1 MPYSPSAPGVG
12 ENRLYAVQSLIQAKI
27 PDLNTCLKQDANTSG
42 LLAAQYGG
50 DLTTAIVEIGH
61 TEVLWTPDTGLIR
74 IRIRSGGGR
83 TGLDFEGKIEYV
95 DMARKS
101 YTFHTFVGM
110 FLHPNAYKIV
120 QGGDPAAQAMKRE
133 IARERMSD
141 WLRNVLNNQEYSDC
155 TQLTLPSKEF
165 HSDVDTNTDKLGR
178 CFATQGYKD
187 DIKGGAGGDETLL
200 AIYFVH
206 QSLVL

>member
-1 MPYSPSAPGVG
+1 MYDPAKPGIG

-27 PDLNTCLKQDANTSG
+27 PDLNTCLKQDAYTSG
-42 LLAAQYGG
+42 LVAAQYGG
-50 DLTTAIVEIGH
+50 DLTTSIVEIGQ
-61 TEVLWTPDTGLIR
+61 TEVLWDSKNGLIR
-74 IRIRSGGGR
+74 IRVRSGGGR

-101 YTFHTFVGM
+101 YTFHTFIGM
-110 FLHPNAYKIV
+110 FLHPHAYKV
-120 QGGDPAAQAMKRE
+120 TQGSDPVAQAMKRE

-141 WLRNVLNNQEYSDC
+141 WLRNTLNNQEYNAC

-165 HSDVDTNTDKLGR
+165 HSATDTNTDVLGR

-187 DIKGGAGGDETLL
+187 EMKAGAGGDEVLMG
-200 AIYFVH
+200 IYMVH
-206 QSLVL
+206 VGVIM